1 MNEQQ
6 KSFQIGDR
14 VIHWAYGPGEI
25 LQLDEKTLSGRTR
38 QYYKVKMSNL
48 MLWVPVEQ
56 TDDSSL
62 RPPTPKKD
70 FEGLFQILSS
80 TGKSL
85 PSDRN
90 ERRLLLI
97 ERLKDHDL
105 ASICGVIRD
114 LTLHKQVNKMNESD
128 TATLE
133 RSRDFLTYEW
143 SEAFLIPV
151 GQAEKEL
158 TKLLEGVENS
168 K

>member
-6 KSFQIGDR
+6 KPFQIGDR

-25 LQLDEKTLSGRTR
+25 LQLDEKTLSGSTR

-48 MLWVPVEQ
+48 TLWVPVEQ
-56 TDDSSL
+56 TGDPSL

-70 FEGLFQILSS
+70 FEDLFQILS
-80 TGKSL
+80 GPGESL

-90 ERRLLLI
+90 ERRLQLI

-114 LTLHKQVNKMNESD
+114 LTLHKRLNKMNEND
-128 TATLE
+128 TATLD

-151 GQAEKEL
+151 GQANKEL
-158 TKLLEGVENS
+158 TKLLEDVENT
-168 K
+168 